1 MDYKYRPAGVC
12 SKEINFTLED
22 GKVKNVSFV
31 GGCNGNLKAISSI
44 VEGMDV
50 DFVIERFKGIRCGMK
65 KTAGRCSTRWNEEN
79 ILLRPVRES
88 S

>member
-12 SKEINFTLED
+12 AKEINFSLED

-65 KTAGRCSTRWNEEN
+65 KTSCSDQFARALEAAKEN
-79 ILLRPVRES
+79 N
-88 S
+88 

>member
-50 DFVIERFKGIRCGMK
+50 DFVIERVTGEDIRK
-65 KTAGRCSTRWNEEN
+65 
-79 ILLRPVRES
+79 
-88 S
+88 